1 MSSLEKNNQDLYPK
15 AREIV
20 QRLTNL
26 TKGQDCIFRGES
38 KLYDDP
44 CSSGLYRELKNEG
57 ITVDDMPARLK
68 ERQDELIVKLRDE
81 PNVWETDLE
90 RLMDHQHKGGVTNL
104 LDFAGDLHVALF
116 FACSQDKNSD
126 GQVIV
131 KRKGAFHELATSATL
146 AYDEI
151 VLLQPPESLL
161 PARDQRAVLIH
172 IPNGTLPFET
182 EETVLVKSE
191 LKEEILELLEKVH
204 SVSPETMLRI
214 GKQIEEQSEDT
225 RQTAS
230 TPKSTSRLKGPEV
243 LVDNKDIF
251 VMEYYIRLLEIPLTG
266 LYKELRRDY
275 SQMLIESLTN
285 TIKLVSHDAKA
296 YYNRAFVHQT
306 KPDPDYEQ
314 AISDYTRAIKLNPG
328 YVEAY
333 NNRGIA
339 YSTKPNPDYDK
350 AISDYTSALGLNPG
364 YAEAYSNRGN
374 VYCKVSPPEYE
385 KAFKDY
391 DRATELD
398 PDLAMAYN
406 NRGRTYAEMSL
417 PSYEKALEDYHQ
429 AIEKN
434 PDYTMAYYNRA
445 LAYQSK
451 PEPDYPQ
458 AISDYDRAI
467 ELNPSLAIAYND
479 RGNVYA
485 QMPRPDYDAAILDY
499 NRAIELN
506 PRYGIAYNN
515 RGNAYGDKPNPEY
528 EQAILDY
535 NQAIELAP
543 DYEGAY
549 YNRGNAYMTKLNPDY
564 DKAILDYTRALELKP
579 GYAEAYRNRGNAY
592 WHRCDYKRTLL
603 DHKRARELNPQ
614 LEGLLDERTLERV
627 IWANEKVP
635 ISSNRCFR
643 MWVWG
648 STPIFRLIL
657 WIPRWIRRRFS
668 RKRKG

>member
-1 MSSLEKNNQDLYPK
+1 MSPPEINSQDLYPNAK
-15 AREIV
+15 AII
-20 QRLTNL
+20 QRITNL
-26 TKGQDCIFRGES
+26 TKGEDCIFRGEP
-38 KLYDDP
+38 KLYDYP
-44 CSSGLYRELKNEG
+44 CSSGFYRELKNEG
-57 ITVDDMPARLK
+57 TATDDIPARLK
-68 ERQDELIVKLRDE
+68 EKQGELIVKLRE
-81 PNVWETDLE
+81 EQSRWETDLE
-90 RLMDHQHKGGVTNL
+90 RLMDHQHKGGTTNL

-131 KRKGAFHELATSATL
+131 KRKGVFRELDRSATL
-146 AYDEI
+146 ADDEI
-151 VLLQPPESLL
+151 VLLQPPDLL
-161 PARDQRAVLIH
+161 LRARDQRAVLLH
-172 IPNGTLPFET
+172 VPNGTLPVET
-182 EETVLVKSE
+182 EETVLIKRE
-191 LKEEILELLEKVH
+191 FKEEILERLKKAH
-204 SVSPETMLRI
+204 SVSTETMLRI

-225 RQTAS
+225 RQIAS

-251 VMEYYIRLLEIPLTG
+251 VMEYYVRLLEIPLTG

-314 AISDYTRAIKLNPG
+314 AISDYARAIKLNPG

-350 AISDYTSALGLNPG
+350 AISDYTSALGLNLD

-385 KAFKDY
+385 KALKDY

-406 NRGRTYAEMSL
+406 NRGRTYAEML
-417 PSYEKALEDYHQ
+417 PPNYEKALEDYHQ

-485 QMPRPDYDAAILDY
+485 QMPRPDYDTAILDY
-499 NRAIELN
+499 DRAIELN

-515 RGNAYGDKPNPEY
+515 RGNAHREKPNPDY
-528 EQAILDY
+528 DTAILDY
-535 NQAIELAP
+535 DRAIELAP
-543 DYEGAY
+543 SYEGAR
-549 YNRGNAYMTKLNPDY
+549 YNRGNAYMTKPNPDY
-564 DKAILDYTRALELKP
+564 DKAISDYTRALELKP

-592 WHRCDYKRTLL
+592 MKKFDPKRALP
-603 DHKRARELNPQ
+603 DHKRARELNPR
-614 LEGLLDERTLERV
+614 LEGLLNERSLGL
-627 IWANEKVP
+627 IIGAGEKTP
-635 ISSNRCFR
+635 ILSNRYFR
-643 MWVWG
+643 VWVRVG
-648 STPIFRLIL
+648 ERICGLIL
-657 WIPRWIRRRFS
+657 WIPRKFS
-668 RKRKG
+668 RKRQG

>member
-1 MSSLEKNNQDLYPK
+1 MNLPERHNQDQYPN
-15 AREIV
+15 AIEVIRQI
-20 QRLTNL
+20 TNL
-26 TKGQDCIFRGES
+26 TGGQDCIFRGES
-38 KLYDDP
+38 KLYDYP
-44 CSSGLYRELKNEG
+44 CSSGFYRELKDNG
-57 ITVDDMPARLK
+57 VTDGDMPTRLK
-68 ERQDELIVKLRDE
+68 AKQDELIVKLRKEDSI
-81 PNVWETDLE
+81 WETDLE
-90 RLMDHQHKGGVTNL
+90 RLMDHQHKGGTTNL

-131 KRKGAFHELATSATL
+131 KRKSAFRELDRNAPL
-146 AYDEI
+146 ADDEI
-151 VLLQPPESLL
+151 VLLQPPDLLL
-161 PARDQRAVLIH
+161 PARDQRAVLLH
-172 IPNGTLPFET
+172 VPNGILTAET
-182 EETVLVKSE
+182 EEIVPIKSE
-191 LKEEILELLEKVH
+191 LKEEISELLEKAH
-204 SVSPETMLRI
+204 SVSTETMLRI
-214 GKQIEEQSEDT
+214 GKQIEQQLEDV

-230 TPKSTSRLKGPEV
+230 TLQSTARLKGPEV

-251 VMEYYIRLLEIPLTG
+251 VMEYYVRLLEIPLTG
-266 LYKELRRDY
+266 PYKELRRDY

-285 TIKLVSHDAKA
+285 TIKLVSHDAKT
-296 YYNRAFVHQT
+296 YYNRAFVNQT

-314 AISDYTRAIKLNPG
+314 AISDYTRAIKLNPS

-339 YSTKPNPDYDK
+339 YSTKPNSDYDK
-350 AISDYTSALGLNPG
+350 AISDYTSALELNPG

-374 VYCKVSPPEYE
+374 AYCRVSPTEY
-385 KAFKDY
+385 KKVFNDY
-391 DRATELD
+391 DRAIELD

-406 NRGRTYAEMSL
+406 NRGRTYSEMS
-417 PSYEKALEDYHQ
+417 PPNYEKALEDYRQ

-445 LAYQSK
+445 LVYQSK

-458 AISDYDRAI
+458 AISDYTRAI

-485 QMPRPDYDAAILDY
+485 QMPRPDYDAAISDY

-506 PRYGIAYNN
+506 PRYAYAYNN